1 MNRDMKTFKTVTD
14 IKTER
19 ELQRS
24 NSVVYS
30 LLGVLLGELDRLPIP
45 RSQEPSEDQIYSVLK
60 KLYDGAEYCASKD
73 LSEESKIEYTYLK
86 DYIKTQLTD
95 GEIRTIIMGLMIR
108 SDIQY
113 NMGLVMKYFKE
124 NYPNQYDGKLVSQI
138 AKEMLK

>member
-1 MNRDMKTFKTVTD
+1 MKTFKTVAE

-19 ELQRS
+19 ESQRS
-24 NSVVYS
+24 NSVIYS

-60 KLYDGAEYCASKD
+60 KLYDGAESMREYNPASD
-73 LSEESKIEYTYLK
+73 QEYMYLK
-86 DYIKTQLTD
+86 EYIKVQLTEE
-95 GEIRTIIMGLMIR
+95 EIRTIIMGLMVR
-108 SDIQY
+108 SDVQY

>member
-1 MNRDMKTFKTVTD
+1 MKTFKTVTD

-45 RSQEPSEDQIYSVLK
+45 SSQEPSEDQIYGVLK
-60 KLYDGAEYCASKD
+60 KLYDGAEYCAERD

-86 DYIKTQLTD
+86 DYIKTQLTEENIYTVI
-95 GEIRTIIMGLMIR
+95 GNLKYFAKL
-108 SDIQY
+108 SDTPFNI
-113 NMGLVMKYFKE
+113 GVIMKYFKE
-124 NYPNQYDGKLVSQI
+124 EYPNQYDGKVVSRI